1 MVARQ
6 ARPQTQLRSKS
17 SGGFTLIELLV
28 VISII
33 ALLIAILLPALS
45 SARKAAQATQCLA
58 YQKTIGTVFNIYA
71 GENRDFMPYAYDFGY
86 VWYMSS
92 RAWLAQYGGDG
103 ALKMDCP
110 SYRLMYKTGFGNYAL
125 NTRVAS
131 YNGSDSTVPGYKPY
145 KRIVDVIKPGRT
157 LVMVDCKYDGD
168 NVNSTWQFVTSEGL
182 APIGG
187 AFASSA
193 NQDYRHA
200 GACNMLYVD
209 GHAAANKNL
218 LSATDEA
225 WNNN

>member
-1 MVARQ
+1 MIARQ
-6 ARPQTQLRSKS
+6 ARDQKQLPGPSACA
-17 SGGFTLIELLV
+17 FTLIELLV

-45 SARKAAQATQCLA
+45 NARKAAQATQCLS

-71 GENRDFMPYAYDFGY
+71 GENRDYMPYAYDYGV

-92 RAWLAQYGGDG
+92 RAWLAQYGGDA

-125 NTRVAS
+125 NTRVAP
-131 YNGSDSTVPGYKPY
+131 YNGSDSSAPGYKPY
-145 KRIVDVIKPGRT
+145 KRIVDVIKPAKA
-157 LVMVDCKYDGD
+157 LVMVDCIYEGT
-168 NVNSTWQFVTSEGL
+168 NINSTWQFATSEVL

-187 AFASSA
+187 TYASSS
-193 NQDYRHA
+193 NLDYRHA

-218 LSATDEA
+218 LSATDET